1 MYRNVEEKVKNMNK
15 EYKGL
20 MTNISLTAETLAEKA
35 MEIHKEDKDVKSYA
49 SAKEMRERYMKL
61 TDKLKDDKPLEKL
74 DYAALIIAA
83 QLVLESIENRIKIET
98 KAVEQYKNNLIP
110 KFKHMLDVEPED
122 FEAQAKVFFDPKT

>member
-1 MYRNVEEKVKNMNK
+1 
-15 EYKGL
+15 
-20 MTNISLTAETLAEKA
+20 

-61 TDKLKDDKPLEKL
+61 TDKIKDDKPLEKL

-83 QLVLESIENRIKIET
+83 QLVLESIENRIKVET